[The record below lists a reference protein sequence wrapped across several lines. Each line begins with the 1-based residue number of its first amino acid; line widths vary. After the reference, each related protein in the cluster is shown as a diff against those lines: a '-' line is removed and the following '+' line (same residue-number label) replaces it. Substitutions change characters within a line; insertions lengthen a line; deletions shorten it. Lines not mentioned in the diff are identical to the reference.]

1 MTINDKNAY
10 QMFLLLT
17 NDDYKIALESIRDFT
32 ITIWQDPF
40 LNTAW
45 SVSPDIGGTEL
56 TGVES
61 Y

>member
-40 LNTAW
+40 LSTA
-45 SVSPDIGGTEL
+45 
-56 TGVES
+56 
-61 Y
+61 